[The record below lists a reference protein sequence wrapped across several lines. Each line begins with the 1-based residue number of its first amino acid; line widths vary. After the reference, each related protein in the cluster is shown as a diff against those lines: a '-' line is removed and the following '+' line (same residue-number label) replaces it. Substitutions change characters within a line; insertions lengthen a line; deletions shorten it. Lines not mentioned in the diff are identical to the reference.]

1 MKINKL
7 KIKNLFT
14 VLFVF
19 IYALTLYS
27 QEFRVNLL
35 KQLEKAQSDVDK
47 IELLLHAG
55 DRYNESYPET
65 AQTYYNQA
73 IVLAEKNEL
82 KNYAAKGIMG
92 IGKCLMNKEL
102 YKQALNSFLQAIKY
116 YKEINDELGVAKCYN
131 FIGNSFELLNSL
143 DKSMEYYFK
152 ALDNYKNLNHK
163 LGMASV
169 YTGLGDLNF
178 NQANYKKAHAYYFKS
193 IEIYKELNYKKGLS
207 WAYTN
212 IGNAVSELG
221 MYDEGIKNYYKSVT
235 LLKELNSSSSLA
247 VVYNNIGDG
256 FSDKGDY
263 DKAFYYFKK
272 TISICEQEN
281 YKLLLPLVYSNLA
294 ETSLRLNN
302 NEDAVFYSTK
312 SLSYSKNESLKYVEY
327 ENFNHLANAYE
338 KLGDFKKALQNEKIY
353 KQYSDSIFN
362 AKKFEQVAELEVLYD
377 YESQEKLINTL
388 VKNEEIRSLQLTNRK
403 ILSVVL
409 ISLSVFFIAFT
420 FYLFKIIN
428 GNKKAFKLVALEKE
442 RAEESDQLK
451 SAFLANMSHEIR
463 TPMNAI
469 MGFSEL
475 LKDSELEKEKRSHF
489 VDIINKSGDR
499 LMAIINDIMDISK
512 IESDQLQLELNEVN
526 INQSLTEII
535 EIHKES
541 NQLLLKKN
549 LDLRLNLPSNAED
562 IYLMTDEN
570 RFTQI
575 INNLISNALKFTNS
589 GYVEVGYNLSNNN
602 GKTNIEF
609 YVKDTGCGIEKD
621 KFKLVFDRFSQAGEK
636 DFKTG
641 NGLGL
646 SICKGLINLLG
657 GEIWLESEYGKGTTF
672 YFNLK
677 Y

>member
-1 MKINKL
+1 MKHKTL
-7 KIKNLFT
+7 KIISFLFI
-14 VLFVF
+14 F
-19 IYALTLYS
+19 ICVATSYS
-27 QEFRVNLL
+27 QEYKADIL
-35 KQLEKAQSDVDK
+35 KQLKNFQSDVEK
-47 IELLLHAG
+47 IELLLQYG
-55 DRYNESYPET
+55 DRYKDVYPET
-65 AQTYYNQA
+65 ARAYFNRA
-73 IVLAEKNEL
+73 LVLSEKNEF
-82 KNYAAKGIMG
+82 KNHTASCLIG
-92 IGKCLMNKEL
+92 IGECLTNKEL

-116 YKEINDELGVAKCYN
+116 YVEINDELGVAKCYN
-131 FIGNSFELLNSL
+131 FIGNNFEYLNSL

-152 ALDNYKNLNHK
+152 ALEGYKALNHE
-163 LGMASV
+163 LGVASV
-169 YTGLGDLNF
+169 YNGLGDLNF
-178 NQANYKKAHAYYFKS
+178 NQENYKKAHEYYLKSFK
-193 IEIYKELNYKKGLS
+193 IYKELNYKKGLS
-207 WAYTN
+207 YAYTN

-221 MYDEGIKNYYKSVT
+221 KYDEGIENYYKSLT
-235 LLKELNSSSSLA
+235 LLKELNSIRGLA
-247 VVYNNIGDG
+247 VTYNNIGDG

-263 DKAFYYFKK
+263 DNAFYYFNKA
-272 TISICEQEN
+272 ISICEQEN
-281 YKLLLPLVYSNLA
+281 YKLLIPLVYSNMS
-294 ETSLRLNN
+294 ETSLRMNK

-312 SLSYSKNESLKYVEY
+312 SLNYSKDESLKYVEY

-338 KLGDFKKALQNEKIY
+338 KLRDFKKALQNEKIY

-362 AKKFEQVAELEVLYD
+362 TKKYEQVAELEVLHD
-377 YESQEKLINTL
+377 YENQEKKISSLI
-388 VKNEEIRSLQLTNRK
+388 KNEEIRSLQLSYRK
-403 ILSVVL
+403 ILSVILV
-409 ISLSVFFIAFT
+409 SLSFFFFVLT
-420 FYLFKIIN
+420 FYLFKVIK
-428 GNKKAFKLVALEKE
+428 GNKKAYKLLSCEKE

-475 LKDSELEKEKRSHF
+475 LKDSDLEKEKRSHF

-526 INQSLTEII
+526 INKTLTEIV
-535 EIHKES
+535 EIHRES
-541 NQLLLKKN
+541 SQLLLKKN
-549 LDLRLNLPSNAED
+549 LDLKLNLPTLNED

-575 INNLISNALKFTNS
+575 INNLIGNALKFTNS
-589 GYVEVGYNLSNNN
+589 GYVEVGYNVINSE

-646 SICKGLINLLG
+646 SICKGLMNLLG
-657 GEIWLESEYGKGTTF
+657 GDIWLESEFGKGTTF
-672 YFNLK
+672 YFNLR